1 MCYPSMGE
9 LGLTLDEGQVCLF
22 VVLPSPGGETEK
34 VEIAQRL
41 LEKLGK

>member
-22 VVLPSPGGETEK
+22 VVLPSPGGEPVTK
-34 VEIAQRL
+34 WR
-41 LEKLGK
+41 